1 MLRIFRHGIAGEFS
15 SLRTYWYKG
24 VALARWRFIGAV
36 ALPVAL
42 LALGLTATVFY
53 ALHAAARQ
61 ADLVSAKRQSQEA
74 QLALDDALDE
84 LAQSQT
90 GVAIW
95 SPLLRELYKPRPN
108 WDWIDINAGTWLNY
122 VFAHDVDILLSP
134 RDIPVYMMQEGVRLA
149 SPHHAAA
156 IYTRAAAPLIDVL
169 RERTQRAANRHER
182 LPGQPLANHATV
194 RTSPSAIHA
203 TSTVAVNDRPA
214 AVSVMRIIPDG
225 SDGDAPPGPAPLL
238 LSVRYLDRS
247 FVQQLA
253 SVQLLAGARA
263 TVGRLSGEEHGAAL
277 IGEDGKPVGMLAWRP
292 DRPGQAVWKAMV
304 PTAAAVLAGLLAT
317 VAALLTGVG
326 RLMRKDAASLDQLR
340 VAHLELQAK
349 EAQAHRLAYHDTLT
363 GLANRARLAT
373 VLDEMLGS
381 GAPEGVSA
389 VLLIDLDRFKQ
400 VNDTLG
406 HLGGDHLIRQV
417 AMRLEALV
425 LPGDLVARLGGDEFA
440 VLLGPRIDE
449 TAVEAVA
456 GAMVS
461 AIQDPFVVLGANVHI
476 GASIGIACFR
486 DAQGDRTELMRTAD
500 IAMYRAKAEGRNG
513 YRFFLADMD
522 ESVKLRREIEEDLRA
537 AIVRESELLVY
548 YQPQMDGS
556 GTHVI
561 GVEALLRWQHPRRGW
576 LAPAAFVNVAEESG
590 LIGALTG
597 RVLRD
602 ACKVA
607 VAWPDLSVAVNISPV
622 QFRSRTLAAEL
633 IAIVRAAGA
642 RAQQIEL
649 EVTESVLLD
658 NDEVVRAT
666 LIALRRAGF
675 RIALDDFGT
684 GYSSLSY
691 LSKFKVD
698 KIKIDR
704 SFIHRLGEAED
715 AAAIIHAV
723 VRLGHAMGLIVTA
736 EGVETGLQRAFL
748 EQAGCNELQGFLF
761 SEAVPAAALQRL
773 LGRLERVA

>member
-1 MLRIFRHGIAGEFS
+1 MRISRYQTATHG
-15 SLRTYWYKG
+15 
-24 VALARWRFIGAV
+24 RWRFVSAV
-36 ALPVAL
+36 ALPIAL

-53 ALHAAARQ
+53 ALHTAARQ
-61 ADLVSAKRQSQEA
+61 ADLVSAERQGHEA
-74 QLALDDALDE
+74 QLAVDDALDE
-84 LAQSQT
+84 LAQSQS

-95 SPLLRELYKPRPN
+95 SPLLRELYKSQPN
-108 WDWIDINAGTWLNY
+108 WGWIDINAGTWLNY
-122 VFAHDVDILLSP
+122 VFAHDVDIILSP
-134 RDIPVYMMQEGVRLA
+134 HDAPVYMMQDGERLA
-149 SPHHAAA
+149 SPGRPAS
-156 IYTRAAAPLIDVL
+156 IYTRAAAPLIDSV
-169 RERTQRAANRHER
+169 RERTHRAANPHER
-182 LPGQPLANHATV
+182 LPGQPLANHASV

-203 TSTVAVNDRPA
+203 TSTVAVGDRLA
-214 AVSVMRIIPDG
+214 AVSVMRIVPDG

-263 TVGRLSGEEHGAAL
+263 TVGRTFQAERGVAL
-277 IGEDGKPVGMLAWRP
+277 TAEDGKRIGMLAWRP
-292 DRPGQAVWKAMV
+292 DQPGQAVWKAMV

-317 VAALLTGVG
+317 VAALLAGVG
-326 RLMRKDAASLDQLR
+326 RLMRKDAATLGQLR

-363 GLANRARLAT
+363 GLANRARLLT
-373 VLDEMLGS
+373 MLDDMLGL

-406 HLGGDHLIRQV
+406 HLAGDHLIRQV
-417 AMRLEALV
+417 GMRLEALV

-440 VLLGPRIDE
+440 VLLGTRADE
-449 TAVEAVA
+449 AAIGTVA
-456 GAMVS
+456 GAMVA
-461 AIQDPFVVLGANVHI
+461 AIQEPFVVLGANVHI

-513 YRFFLADMD
+513 YRFFIADMD
-522 ESVKLRREIEEDLRA
+522 ESVKLRREIEDDLRE
-537 AIVRESELLVY
+537 AIARESELFVH

-556 GTHVI
+556 GSRVI

-576 LAPAAFVNVAEESG
+576 LAPAAFINVAEESG
-590 LIGALTG
+590 LIGALTR

-602 ACKVA
+602 ACGVA
-607 VAWPDLSVAVNISPV
+607 VAWPGLSVAVNISPV

-633 IAIVRAAGA
+633 IAIVRETGA

-666 LIALRRAGF
+666 LGALRRAGF

-691 LSKFKVD
+691 LSKFEVD

-704 SFIHRLGEAED
+704 SFIQRLGEADD

-723 VRLGHAMGLIVTA
+723 VRLGHAMGLLVTA

-748 EQAGCNELQGFLF
+748 ENAGCNELQGFLF

-773 LGRLERVA
+773 LGRLEQAA

>member
-1 MLRIFRHGIAGEFS
+1 MRLNRHHILTHPQRRF
-15 SLRTYWYKG
+15 
-24 VALARWRFIGAV
+24 LAVV

-53 ALHAAARQ
+53 ALHTAAKQ
-61 ADLVSAKRQSQEA
+61 ADLVSAERQGREA
-74 QLALDDALDE
+74 RLAVDDAIDG
-84 LAQSQT
+84 LAQSQA

-108 WDWIDINAGTWLNY
+108 WDWIDINAGTWLNS
-122 VFAHDVDILLSP
+122 VFAHDVDIILSP
-134 RDIPVYMMQEGVRLA
+134 RDAAVYMMSDGARLA
-149 SPHHAAA
+149 APAPAAA
-156 IYTRAAAPLIDVL
+156 LYIRAAAPLIAAV
-169 RERTQRAANRHER
+169 RERTRRPANRHER
-182 LPGQPLANHATV
+182 LPGQPIASHATV

-203 TSTVAVNDRPA
+203 TSTVAVGDRPA
-214 AVSVMRIIPDG
+214 AISVMRIIPDG
-225 SDGDAPPGPAPLL
+225 SDGDAPPGAAPLL

-247 FVQQLA
+247 FVRQLA

-263 TVGRLSGEEHGAAL
+263 TTGRLRPAEHGVPL
-277 IGEDGKPVGMLAWRP
+277 IAENGRPVGMLAWRA
-292 DRPGQAVWKAMV
+292 DRPGQAVWMTMV

-317 VAALLTGVG
+317 VAALLGGVG

-363 GLANRARLAT
+363 GLANRARLIT
-373 VLDEMLGS
+373 VLDDMLG
-381 GAPEGVSA
+381 AATAEGVSA

-425 LPGDLVARLGGDEFA
+425 VPGDLVARLGGDEFA
-440 VLLGPRIDE
+440 VLLSARANEEAI
-449 TAVEAVA
+449 EAVA
-456 GAMVS
+456 AAMVS
-461 AIQDPFVVLGANVHI
+461 SIKEPFVVLGTNVHI
-476 GASIGIACFR
+476 GASIGITCFR

-500 IAMYRAKAEGRNG
+500 IAMYRVKAEGRDG
-513 YRFFLADMD
+513 YRFFAPDMD

-537 AIVRESELLVY
+537 AITREDELCVH

-556 GTHVI
+556 GGGVI
-561 GVEALLRWQHPRRGW
+561 GVEALLRWRHPRRGS
-576 LAPAAFVNVAEESG
+576 LAPAAFVKVAEESG
-590 LIGALTG
+590 LIGPLTR

-602 ACKVA
+602 ACGVA
-607 VAWPDLSVAVNISPV
+607 IAWPGLSVAVNISPV

-633 IAIVRAAGA
+633 IAIVRETGA

-658 NDEVVRAT
+658 NDEVVHST
-666 LIALRRAGF
+666 LSALRRAGF

-704 SFIHRLGEAED
+704 SFIQRLGEADD
-715 AAAIIHAV
+715 AAAIVHAV
-723 VRLGHAMGLIVTA
+723 VRLGHAMGLVVTA
-736 EGVETGLQRAFL
+736 EGVETGLQHAFL
-748 EQAGCNELQGFLF
+748 KHAGCNEMQGFLF
-761 SEAVPAAALQRL
+761 SEAVPAAALRRL
-773 LGRLERVA
+773 LGRLEQAA

>member
-1 MLRIFRHGIAGEFS
+1 MRAYRF
-15 SLRTYWYKG
+15 K
-24 VALARWRFIGAV
+24 LATHMRWNFVGLV

-42 LALGLTATVFY
+42 LALGLTGTVFY

-61 ADLVSAKRQSQEA
+61 ADLVSATRQDHEA
-74 QLALDDALDE
+74 RLAVDDSLDE
-84 LAQSQT
+84 LAQSQA

-95 SPLLRELYKPRPN
+95 SPLLRELYKPQPN
-108 WDWIDINAGTWLNY
+108 WDWVDINAGTWLNY
-122 VFAHDVDILLSP
+122 VFAHDVDIILSP
-134 RDIPVYMMQEGVRLA
+134 NDSPVYMMQDGVRSTSLDR
-149 SPHHAAA
+149 AAG
-156 IYTRAAAPLIDVL
+156 IYTHAAAPLINAV
-169 RERTQRAANRHER
+169 RERTRRAPNRHER
-182 LPGQPLANHATV
+182 LPGRPIAYQATV

-203 TSTVAVNDRPA
+203 TSTMPVDGRPA

-225 SDGDAPPGPAPLL
+225 SDGGAPPGAAPLL
-238 LSVRYLDRS
+238 LSVRYLDHS
-247 FVQQLA
+247 FVQRLA

-263 TVGRLSGEEHGAAL
+263 TIGGLRPSEHGVTL
-277 IGEDGKPVGMLAWRP
+277 TNEDGRSFGTLAWRP
-292 DRPGQAVWKAMV
+292 DRPGQTVWKAMV

-317 VAALLTGVG
+317 VAALLVGVG
-326 RLMRKDAASLDQLR
+326 HLLRKDAASLEQLQ
-340 VAHLELQAK
+340 VANLELQAK

-363 GLANRARLAT
+363 GLANRARLIT
-373 VLDEMLGS
+373 VLDDMLGT
-381 GAPEGVSA
+381 GAVESVSA

-440 VLLGPRIDE
+440 VLLSTRANESAI
-449 TAVEAVA
+449 EAVA
-456 GAMVS
+456 AAMVS
-461 AIQDPFVVLGANVHI
+461 AIQEPFVVLGTNVHV

-486 DAQGDRTELMRTAD
+486 DGRGDRTELMRTAD

-513 YRFFLADMD
+513 YRFFAADMD

-537 AIVRESELLVY
+537 AIERDDELLVH

-556 GTHVI
+556 GTSVI
-561 GVEALLRWQHPRRGW
+561 GVEALLRWRHPRRGA
-576 LAPAAFVNVAEESG
+576 LAPAAFVSVAEESG
-590 LIGALTG
+590 LIGALTR

-602 ACKVA
+602 ACGVA
-607 VAWPDLSVAVNISPV
+607 VAWPGFSVAVNISPV

-633 IAIVRAAGA
+633 IAIVRETGA

-649 EVTESVLLD
+649 EVTENVLLD
-658 NDEVVRAT
+658 NDEVVRTT
-666 LIALRRAGF
+666 LSALRRAGF

-691 LSKFKVD
+691 LSKFEVD

-704 SFIHRLGEAED
+704 SFIHRLGEADD

-723 VRLGHAMGLIVTA
+723 VRLGHAMGLLVTA

-748 EQAGCNELQGFLF
+748 EHAGCNELQGFLF
-761 SEAVPAAALQRL
+761 SEAVPAAALRPL
-773 LGRLERVA
+773 LGRLEQAA